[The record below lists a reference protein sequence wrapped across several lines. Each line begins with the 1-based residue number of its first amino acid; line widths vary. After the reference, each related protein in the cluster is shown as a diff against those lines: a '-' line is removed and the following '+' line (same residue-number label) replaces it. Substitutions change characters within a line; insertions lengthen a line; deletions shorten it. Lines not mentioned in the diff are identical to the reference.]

1 MPTEGAQDLISD
13 EAELSS
19 LIPRV
24 VDGVKRADDKLVTF
38 VKERP
43 LVALGAAVAIGYV
56 VGRVLT
62 SRG

>member
-1 MPTEGAQDLISD
+1 MPSEQADQMMSD
-13 EAELSS
+13 DSEVSS
-19 LIPRV
+19 LIPRM
-24 VDGVKRADDKLVTF
+24 VDGVKRADDRLVGF

-43 LVALGAAVAIGYV
+43 LVALGAALALGYV

>member
-1 MPTEGAQDLISD
+1 MPTEGAHELTSD
-13 EAELSS
+13 EGEISS

-62 SRG
+62 ALG